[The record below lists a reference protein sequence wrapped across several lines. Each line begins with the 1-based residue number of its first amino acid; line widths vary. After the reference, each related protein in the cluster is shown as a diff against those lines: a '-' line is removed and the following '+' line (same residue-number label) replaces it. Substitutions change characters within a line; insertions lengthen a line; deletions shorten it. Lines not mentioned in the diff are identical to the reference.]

1 MCYTCFMEIVD
12 GGSYEEQRE
21 YDTIEQVIENLE
33 QELNLIQTEMEQCG
47 SDYVKLQTLTDR
59 QQETSARLEERME
72 RWAELTEMAETMQ
85 KHGGNQ

>member
-1 MCYTCFMEIVD
+1 M
-12 GGSYEEQRE
+12 
-21 YDTIEQVIENLE
+21 IENLE

-72 RWAELTEMAETMQ
+72 RWAELTEMAEAMQ

>member
-1 MCYTCFMEIVD
+1 M
-12 GGSYEEQRE
+12 
-21 YDTIEQVIENLE
+21 IENLE
-33 QELNLIQTEMEQCG
+33 QELILIQTEMEQCG

-72 RWAELTEMAETMQ
+72 RWAELTEMAEAMQ